1 MESSEAKNMSDIG
14 HDSFHTEI
22 VPRGFGEF
30 GGIDTQV
37 DKSGGGVGHGT
48 DFEANWSC
56 VSLNQLT
63 YRHPYLADM
72 SCIHSAI

>member
-1 MESSEAKNMSDIG
+1 MSDIG

-37 DKSGGGVGHGT
+37 DKSGGGVRYGT
-48 DFEANWSC
+48 DFEADWSC
-56 VSLNQLT
+56 VSLN
-63 YRHPYLADM
+63 
-72 SCIHSAI
+72 